1 MILGGTRRQAVAGA
15 EGGGGGREGK
25 GGIGEDEGER
35 WGYEEVE
42 DDGGRGGGRR
52 PEKMEG
58 WGRRRWVK
66 GGWGLRK
73 LATLWG
79 LGAEEEKRGGFG
91 GAKEEGSK
99 DMGKL
104 SFLISLMIISSLSLA
119 IFPTAGY
126 ASKTDPLHTEVD
138 DDDQS
143 WFHNLCHG
151 YRKLAKIHFYV
162 QDLLKGDNQ
171 TVHEVAR
178 ANITSNS
185 ATSFGSVRVLD
196 NPMTAGPDIN
206 SEPVGRFQGLVTSAD
221 LQILSFAMNINFV
234 FTSGR
239 FSGSSISISE

>member
-1 MILGGTRRQAVAGA
+1 
-15 EGGGGGREGK
+15 
-25 GGIGEDEGER
+25 
-35 WGYEEVE
+35 
-42 DDGGRGGGRR
+42 
-52 PEKMEG
+52 
-58 WGRRRWVK
+58 
-66 GGWGLRK
+66 
-73 LATLWG
+73 
-79 LGAEEEKRGGFG
+79 
-91 GAKEEGSK
+91 
-99 DMGKL
+99 
-104 SFLISLMIISSLSLA
+104 MIISSLSLA

-162 QDLLKGDNQ
+162 QDRLKGDNQ

-239 FSGSSISISE
+239 FSGSSISISGMNPVMNEQRELPVIGGTGVFRFARGYVITTTYSSDPDKGYNVLEYTIYATYAHHSSITSCHANT